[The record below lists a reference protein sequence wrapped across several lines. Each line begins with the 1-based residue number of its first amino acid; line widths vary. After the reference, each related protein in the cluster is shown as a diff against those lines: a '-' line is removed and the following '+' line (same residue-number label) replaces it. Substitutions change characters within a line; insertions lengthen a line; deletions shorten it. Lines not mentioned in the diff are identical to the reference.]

1 MLVSHGSILRGDLD
15 SVASERPGNCVEPM
29 NFSLREEVTTGVVP
43 LGVSDPGGAEEWD
56 SCAEGF
62 VPTLATAVLS
72 ERRISTVAVEGS
84 VVACIPSGVLLQ
96 SEGELVTGAKLVVH
110 PPVVISGSGTPGEV
124 ARTGAEKPLVC
135 DMGDAR
141 EVKLMACEGTRE
153 DGDFMSCSE
162 EGLVWGRPSDAVSM
176 LMVMSDCT
184 EP

>member
-110 PPVVISGSGTPGEV
+110 PPGPHHR
-124 ARTGAEKPLVC
+124 AHKPWVHQP
-135 DMGDAR
+135 R
-141 EVKLMACEGTRE
+141 S
-153 DGDFMSCSE
+153 SCQRVTQL
-162 EGLVWGRPSDAVSM
+162 GLRAQYSQ
-176 LMVMSDCT
+176 T
-184 EP
+184 